1 MNEEIEAE
9 MNKMDLTPEK
19 KVDSGDESVDEA
31 LPLKKRK
38 GRTTQVYK
46 ETMIQDIETIDKY
59 QNRRIV
65 NTTQWRPIYEVIDEA
80 NI

>member
-1 MNEEIEAE
+1 

-31 LPLKKRK
+31 LPLKNRK

-59 QNRRIV
+59 
-65 NTTQWRPIYEVIDEA
+65 
-80 NI
+80 